1 MGQRLESNKT
11 LLFYP
16 TYTNIYGMADNTI
29 GDTLQYAV
37 GARLV
42 GTSTLSL
49 VNLEKWDFSSSLVVM
64 CTMYLRGRNIFL
76 KCSNT

>member
-49 VNLEKWDFSSSLVVM
+49 VSLEK
-64 CTMYLRGRNIFL
+64 
-76 KCSNT
+76 